1 VIKVEIGKFL
11 AISPM
16 VRFTAYQRD
25 HFGKILWLTV
35 PNSHLSDTVGHV
47 FLDMVSAF
55 GGVLSVIR
63 SLSFTNPPN

>member
-1 VIKVEIGKFL
+1 MGPRIG
-11 AISPM
+11 IDTYGM
-16 VRFTAYQRD
+16 RD

-35 PNSHLSDTVGHV
+35 PNSRLSDTVGHV
-47 FLDMVSAF
+47 FPDMVSAF